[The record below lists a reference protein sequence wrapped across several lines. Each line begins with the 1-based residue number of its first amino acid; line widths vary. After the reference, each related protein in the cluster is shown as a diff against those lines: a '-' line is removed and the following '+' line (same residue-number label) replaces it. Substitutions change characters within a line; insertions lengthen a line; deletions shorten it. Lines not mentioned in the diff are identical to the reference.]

1 MHVGAASSRPA
12 EWVDVAMR
20 MTCRW
25 SSGLGRGLSHLIA
38 TPPLHCIY
46 RCRLASTPAANSTS
60 LRPRGHRACPKP
72 PACRQ
77 HGSPCQQRCHGDL
90 PSGLS
95 ALHRPLQGCRAA
107 LDFIIFHGAPQPPL
121 SLREGGIRWSY
132 PPPTP
137 AAADNGLQTDTG
149 CEVRLPPP
157 HPLYAPPLLSRLP
170 VIISHRSSLI
180 SYRSEFIL
188 NLSLASGVCGPWAGR
203 SHAQLSLYSG
213 PRSVPLCSR

>member
-149 CEVRLPPP
+149 CEVRLPQPP
-157 HPLYAPPLLSRLP
+157 PCTHLPFSHGSQSSIRSQPLPFLWCLRALSRAVTRATVHTL
-170 VIISHRSSLI
+170 RA
-180 SYRSEFIL
+180 E
-188 NLSLASGVCGPWAGR
+188 VCDTV
-203 SHAQLSLYSG
+203 L
-213 PRSVPLCSR
+213 